1 MVGDLLLCAI
11 WYPPPPHTHTEPVFR
26 FTQDLL
32 TACGHRDVAMVI
44 ELVSGTLGFPVDIN
58 IDIDTVFSTT
68 LTFHSN
74 SSPNTQRNFSTTLS
88 GTDQVLVAV
97 ATATPVG
104 VFQSDR
110 ASIALFPSDSEKLNA
125 CITYSC

>member
-1 MVGDLLLCAI
+1 MCNLVPLPL
-11 WYPPPPHTHTEPVFR
+11 YTHTHTEPVFR

-32 TACGHRDVAMVI
+32 TVCGHRDVAMVI
-44 ELVSGTLGFPVDIN
+44 ELVSGTLGDSVDIN

-68 LTFHSN
+68 LTFPSD
-74 SSPNTQRNFSTTLS
+74 SGPNTQRNFSTTLS

-104 VFQSDR
+104 LFQSDR
-110 ASIALFPSDSEKLNA
+110 ATIALFPSNSEQLNA
-125 CITYSC
+125 CIT